1 MCVSVG
7 LMIFS
12 LVFFRFSFHIR
23 CKANLNLYNYTTR
36 PYDEM
41 KNESCELK
49 ISNLQV
55 HKYLGKLSRL
65 GVIKWSLQPR
75 RNKKKTQPVNNI
87 NCHNFVAI
95 YLLSEAEAERCM
107 FTVQSRSK
115 YNPNLSTVGRL
126 QTHKKMMR
134 KKAEICWVAPKM
146 LLCGNQP
153 FAPFTRGFFVAT
165 NASRS
170 LYAIYIS
177 NHFVCFNGT
186 TMATTDGAMLAYGIA
201 CETHKIKTTTFGF
214 LQKDEECGDYSAC
227 VLNSRWRWI
236 TMYQQIHII

>member
-1 MCVSVG
+1 MCVSVD

-23 CKANLNLYNYTTR
+23 CKANLNQYNYTIR

-49 ISNLQV
+49 IPNLQV

-95 YLLSEAEAERCM
+95 YLLSEAEAKRCM
-107 FTVQSRSK
+107 FTVQSPFKIQPKLEYGWKIANTQKNDEKKSR
-115 YNPNLSTVGRL
+115 NLLSCSQNAALWQSTVCTIYARVL
-126 QTHKKMMR
+126 CCYKCISLSLCYLYIKSLR
-134 KKAEICWVAPKM
+134 M
-146 LLCGNQP
+146 L
-153 FAPFTRGFFVAT
+153 
-165 NASRS
+165 
-170 LYAIYIS
+170 
-177 NHFVCFNGT
+177 
-186 TMATTDGAMLAYGIA
+186 
-201 CETHKIKTTTFGF
+201 
-214 LQKDEECGDYSAC
+214 
-227 VLNSRWRWI
+227 
-236 TMYQQIHII
+236 